1 MLNCNLAFNYTGFVC
16 FVSRRNRKVIFPTF
30 IAVLTSAEDF
40 CCWTMALSC
49 LEKATCKS
57 FSSAQYVF
65 FLASNYDE
73 PDRYNMWHSI
83 DFFCP
88 HSSLFLCL
96 YIAIYGARDIAA
108 AGVVGF
114 PVQPSFFLLNE
125 IVKQS
130 EILQVHFEKKPISIL
145 REMFP
150 FLLKSY
156 HRPWEE
162 ECIAAAL
169 DYSPNSVL
177 RSNQSFPLDSKL
189 VLSLLW
195 PQSAI
200 L

>member
-1 MLNCNLAFNYTGFVC
+1 MLNRNLAFNYTGFVC
-16 FVSRRNRKVIFPTF
+16 FVSRRRNRKVIFPTF

-57 FSSAQYVF
+57 FSLTQYVF
-65 FLASNYDE
+65 FLTSNYDE

-130 EILQVHFEKKPISIL
+130 ENFWQKYCRSTLKRS
-145 REMFP
+145 P
-150 FLLKSY
+150 FLF
-156 HRPWEE
+156 WER
-162 ECIAAAL
+162 CFLFFWKATTGPGKRNAL
-169 DYSPNSVL
+169 QQL
-177 RSNQSFPLDSKL
+177 
-189 VLSLLW
+189 
-195 PQSAI
+195 
-200 L
+200 